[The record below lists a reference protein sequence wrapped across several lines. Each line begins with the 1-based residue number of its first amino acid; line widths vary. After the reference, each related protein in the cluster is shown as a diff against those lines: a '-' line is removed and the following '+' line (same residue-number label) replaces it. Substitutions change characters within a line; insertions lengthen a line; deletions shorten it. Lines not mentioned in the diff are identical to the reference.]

1 MNKTKTERIGKIL
14 RETKE
19 TQIEV
24 EINIGMMMDVG
35 PSTHVCNT
43 RRRHVVEHVVGVHFL
58 ADDQ

>member
-24 EINIGMMMDVG
+24 EINIDGSGISEVDTG
-35 PSTHVCNT
+35 ICSI
-43 RRRHVVEHVVGVHFL
+43 R
-58 ADDQ
+58 